1 MAKLSFSA
9 QVASWAEKVPE
20 AVEAVRNE
28 STQDTVREMQTL
40 TSEGGRMRFDT
51 GFLQSS
57 LMAST
62 AAMPRINPNA
72 NPVEGKSY
80 DFDFAT
86 VEAVLLNAS
95 LKDTLYFGYTAA
107 YAAYREYGARGQA
120 PDAFVRSAVQ
130 NWQNHVNRNAQK
142 VGKAFGLL

>member
-9 QVASWAEKVPE
+9 TIAGWAEKIPE
-20 AVEAVRNE
+20 AAEAVRNE

-40 TSEGGRMRFDT
+40 TSEGGRMRHDT
-51 GFLQSS
+51 GFLQAS

-62 AAMPRINPNA
+62 SAMPRINPNA
-72 NPVEGKSY
+72 NPVDGQNYS
-80 DFDFAT
+80 FNFAEI
-86 VEAVLLNAS
+86 EAVLLNAS
-95 LKDTLYFGYTAA
+95 LKDTIFIGYTAS
-107 YAAYREYGARGQA
+107 YAAYREFGARGQP

-130 NWQNHVNRNAQK
+130 GWQGHVNRNAQK

>member
-9 QVASWAEKVPE
+9 TIAGWAEKIPE
-20 AVEAVRNE
+20 AAEAVRNE

-40 TSEGGRMRFDT
+40 TSEGGRMRYDT
-51 GFLQSS
+51 GFLWSS

-62 AAMPRINPNA
+62 TAMPRINPNSS
-72 NPVEGKSY
+72 PVAGQSY
-80 DFDFAT
+80 SFDFAT

-95 LKDTLYFGYTAA
+95 LKDTLYFGYTAS

-130 NWQNHVNRNAQK
+130 NWQNHVNRNAQR